1 MIKEKI
7 ETFVERYF
15 DNVYKMGEYNTLI
28 AELLE
33 KVREAHPELIQEFE
47 GKLEK
52 MLDCIYYDMVEEV
65 IKSLKVYDGVAAMKW
80 DLEATNGVADRYGV
94 PGRVHDYNKLV
105 FWYEM
110 NKLHA
115 KHPNKGIDFYIE
127 LATDNLNYETPHI
140 IRDIKCRFEE
150 IHENANKD

>member
-15 DNVYKMGEYNTLI
+15 DNVYKMGEYNTLV

-33 KVREAHPELIQEFE
+33 KLKEAHPEVFKEFE
-47 GKLEK
+47 DKIDL

-65 IKSLKVYDGVAAMKW
+65 IHSLKTHDGSHPMKW
-80 DLEATNGVADRYGV
+80 GLETTEDVAVKYNADNRI
-94 PGRVHDYNKLV
+94 HEYNKLV

-115 KHPNKGIDFYIE
+115 KHPNKPLDFYIE
-127 LATDNLNYETPHI
+127 IAIDNLNYETPHI
-140 IRDIKCRFEE
+140 IHDIKCRFKE
-150 IHENANKD
+150 IHENAE

>member
-15 DNVYKMGEYNTLI
+15 DNVYKMGEYNTLV

-33 KVREAHPELIQEFE
+33 KVRAAHPDLINEFE
-47 GKLEK
+47 DKLEK

-65 IKSLKVYDGVAAMKW
+65 IHHLKTPEGVAGMKW
-80 DLEATNGVADRYGV
+80 DLSATDGVADRFAV
-94 PGRVHDYNKLV
+94 PTRVENYNKLV

-115 KHPNKGIDFYIE
+115 KHINKPLDFYVE
-127 LATDNLNYETPHI
+127 LAVDNLNYETPHI
-140 IRDIKCRFEE
+140 IHDIKCRFKE
-150 IHENANKD
+150 IHENASDE